1 MGKQRI
7 TPKITMKD
15 FEEILE
21 SLTRPY
27 LDQMK
32 AQVDLDK
39 LIKAIQQ
46 VEHDINQNQSDAVS
60 QRQ

>member
-21 SLTRPY
+21 SLSRPY

-39 LIKAIQQ
+39 LIKAVQQ

-60 QRQ
+60 RCQ

>member
-1 MGKQRI
+1 MGKQKI

-21 SLTRPY
+21 LLTRPY

-39 LIKAIQQ
+39 LITAGQ

>member
-1 MGKQRI
+1 MGKQKI

-39 LIKAIQQ
+39 LIKAGQQ